1 MTIVAVKLSAR
12 RAAAVL
18 SLAALL
24 ALLAAMTVAGP
35 DRAGANGCP
44 GATAALG
51 ALSGDDLRSAV
62 ACLINQERRRSGLH
76 QLKSSGRLFSA
87 AKGHNAD
94 IQRKI
99 HWLSHDS
106 SNGDPM
112 STRLRKH
119 GYMKGARSWAVGEV
133 IGEAW
138 GPAMTPRDI
147 LQGWLDSP
155 PHNRVLHTARYREF
169 GVAGKHG
176 SADDPSADGAL
187 FTVDFGQ
194 RN

>member
-1 MTIVAVKLSAR
+1 MTIGAVKLTAR
-12 RAAAVL
+12 RVAVL

-35 DRAGANGCP
+35 DRAGASGGCP

-62 ACLINQERRRSGLH
+62 GCLINQERRRSGLH

-133 IGEAW
+133 
-138 GPAMTPRDI
+138 
-147 LQGWLDSP
+147 
-155 PHNRVLHTARYREF
+155 
-169 GVAGKHG
+169 
-176 SADDPSADGAL
+176 
-187 FTVDFGQ
+187 
-194 RN
+194 